1 MAKQLVK
8 YTPLHYCF
16 LPLVLFF
23 YYEPLLIVFA
33 LPLAYKHVP
42 TASLLLCAAESL

>member
-8 YTPLHYCF
+8 CTRLHYRF

-23 YYEPLLIVFA
+23 YYEPLLIVFT